1 MKNVSFFGTPK
12 ELFKREKEM
21 KELSKEFY
29 IDEQNRRKM
38 REKRESRK

>member
-1 MKNVSFFGTPK
+1 MEAADFWNDPEVSK
-12 ELFKREKEM
+12 KKM

-29 IDEQNRRKM
+29 IYEQNRRKM